1 MSAARLGS
9 SRRRAEG
16 VVSAT
21 TVRLLPMLATLIVGV
36 AAASVSGV
44 GRAGDAAAART
55 EAWPVPIPVVLG
67 LGAVAPRPRGV
78 RRWTELPRHSLL
90 PVYFTNGYAVHGAES
105 VPAHPASHGC
115 VRVPRWLASDVV
127 GRLRLGTWVIVR

>member
-55 EAWPVPIPVVLG
+55 EAWPVPIPDWFWVWAPWHLGRAEFADGRSYLGTLFHPSISRTDTPSTEPRASPLTRRAMAVSASPVGWPVMSSVVCASVLG
-67 LGAVAPRPRGV
+67 
-78 RRWTELPRHSLL
+78 
-90 PVYFTNGYAVHGAES
+90 
-105 VPAHPASHGC
+105 
-115 VRVPRWLASDVV
+115 
-127 GRLRLGTWVIVR
+127 